1 MLTCYAAPLPMTA
14 EYMNRIHTIASA
26 DGGIY
31 VPSVLKELAKT
42 PSHIENM
49 KSLRFVA
56 FGG

>member
-1 MLTCYAAPLPMTA
+1 MTA

-31 VPSVLKELAKT
+31 VLSVLKELAKT